1 MSKVAETVAEVGL
14 VLAEALVKLIPN
26 AEERTQLI
34 TQAEMRQAN
43 ELGKLADLAKFG
55 PPDHEED

>member
-1 MSKVAETVAEVGL
+1 MSKVVETVAQVGA

-26 AEERTQLI
+26 ASDRQRLI
-34 TQAEMRQAN
+34 TEAEARAAN
-43 ELGKLADLAKFG
+43 RLGDALDDAKFG